1 MTTYD
6 DFQNMSY
13 MERDAVKRLDMSRC
27 DCRRMYLKGI
37 LRSAGSLQEVQLSD
51 TVLDPS
57 IKVDCMDGC
66 GDNPSGGT
74 FVDDYGVICW
84 WGEGNTRS
92 HAYEN
97 RVALQ
102 TPFAKATDRE
112 RRAHLG
118 LHEDVKIRI
127 VRHKK

>member
-6 DFQNMSY
+6 EFRAMDY
-13 MERDAVKRLDMSRC
+13 ADRDKITCLDMSSC

-57 IKVDCMDGC
+57 IKVDCMDGY

-84 WGEGNTRS
+84 WGEGNTPS

-112 RRAHLG
+112 RREYLG
-118 LHEDVKIRI
+118 LHEGVKIRI
-127 VRHKK
+127 VKHKP